1 MSDFSSMDRL
11 LARFAEKTAPG
22 CACVILK
29 DGEVVYEGY
38 AGYADVEN
46 RIPIDRHSMF
56 RQASTTKLF
65 TYAICMMLYE
75 QGEFLLN
82 EPLYAYLPAWRDTKK
97 FVTLP
102 NGELRVVPV
111 ERPVTIRDAL
121 TMSCGLPYCMSP
133 LPFPS
138 TNPTLNAMSEAMK
151 PLCADG
157 RVPTLQEE
165 AEAMSRVPIMFEPG
179 THWQYGF
186 GSELVGA
193 LVEVI
198 TGKSVR
204 RNMQEKLIE
213 PLGLKDTA
221 TLLDADMA
229 KKLVCSYHG
238 LPDGTLAKI
247 PPEADATLLAGSVPE
262 GSRAQLNASAR
273 DFAVFMSMLAAGGV
287 YKGQRL
293 LGRKTIDLMRT
304 NHLNE
309 AQLKDFTN
317 SYLAGYGYGL
327 GVRTLMD
334 KAAGQ
339 HNGSI
344 GAFGWTGGAGT
355 WAEADPAEGIAIAYG
370 HNMMPNKEEYH
381 HLRVRA
387 VAYGCLE

>member
-1 MSDFSSMDRL
+1 MADFTKMDKL
-11 LARFAEKTAPG
+11 LARFAENTVPG
-22 CACVILK
+22 CACVIMK
-29 DGEVVYEGY
+29 NGEPIYEGY
-38 AGYADVEN
+38 AGYADIEN
-46 RIPIDRHSMF
+46 KLPINEHSMF

-65 TYAICMMLYE
+65 TYAICMMLFE

-82 EPLYAYLPAWRDTKK
+82 EPLYAYLPEWRDTKK

-102 NGELRVVPV
+102 NGEVTVVPT
-111 ERPVTIRDAL
+111 EHPITIRDAL
-121 TMSCGLPYCMSP
+121 TMSCGMPYCMSP
-133 LPFPS
+133 LRAPS
-138 TNPTLNAMSEAMK
+138 TNPTLNAMSKAME
-151 PLCADG
+151 PLCANG
-157 RVPTLQEE
+157 RVPTLREE
-165 AEAMSRVPIMFEPG
+165 VQAMSAVPIMFEPG

-186 GSELVGA
+186 GSEIIGA

-204 RNMQEKLIE
+204 RNMQEKIIE

-221 TLLDADMA
+221 TLFDAESF
-229 KKLVCSYHG
+229 KKLVGNYRCT
-238 LPDGTLAKI
+238 PDNKLVKM
-247 PPEADATLLAGSVPE
+247 PPESDATLMEGNVPE
-262 GSRAQLNASAR
+262 GSRANLSTSAK
-273 DFAVFMSMLAAGGV
+273 DFAIFMSMLACGGV
-287 YKGQRL
+287 YKGERL

-309 AQLKDFTN
+309 AQLRDFTN
-317 SYLAGYGYGL
+317 RDLAGYGYGL

-355 WAEADPAEGIAIAYG
+355 WAEADPSEGIAITYM

-381 HLRVRA
+381 HLRART